1 MNLENGYLS
10 DEEINMLIHEIE
22 QGDLV
27 MAPPDMKTDVLRSAG
42 NKKREFVM
50 YCFRVITSVAAAIAI
65 LLVIPGNLNGKA
77 VPTEI
82 PSREEVLKTQD
93 YLSREEVLDET
104 GLIQK
109 IKKNIAILESNIA
122 SAIMMNENG
131 GK

>member
-10 DEEINMLIHEIE
+10 DEELNTLIHEIE

-27 MAPPDMKTDVLRSAG
+27 MAPPDMKADVLRRAG

-65 LLVIPGNLNGKA
+65 LLVIPGNINDKA

-104 GLIQK
+104 SLIQK
-109 IKKNIAILESNIA
+109 IKKNIAILESNIS

>member
-10 DEEINMLIHEIE
+10 DEELNMLIHEIE

-27 MAPPDMKTDVLRSAG
+27 MAPPDMKTDVLRRAG
-42 NKKREFVM
+42 NQKREFVM

-65 LLVIPGNLNGKA
+65 LLVIPGNTNDKA

-93 YLSREEVLDET
+93 YLSREDVLDET
-104 GLIQK
+104 SLIKK
-109 IKKNIAILESNIA
+109 IKKNIAILESNIS